1 MNEIF
6 HSEDCGLSL
15 ICRCCRAEVCDQ
27 RLTRSQ
33 RITRRGELWPY
44 PTQNALGIVTLWRQR
59 FQKLLGC
66 WVARLRIGN
75 AERSQAAMSVKEV
88 PEHKRSIG

>member
-1 MNEIF
+1 MHEIF

-15 ICRCCRAEVCDQ
+15 ICRCCRADVCDQ

-33 RITRRGELWPY
+33 RMTRRGDLWPS
-44 PTQNALGIVTLWRQR
+44 PIQSAPGTVTPRLSR

-66 WVARLRIGN
+66 WAARLRIPNIHLGI
-75 AERSQAAMSVKEV
+75 AARSQGAD
-88 PEHKRSIG
+88 RL